1 MTELKRIL
9 EAMIFVSGKPLSIQE
24 MLEVFMSE
32 SKPPKKSSSL
42 QVVTPEATPEI
53 TEAFFQE
60 VSPQNSPEIFSESV
74 PSEVSAVP
82 QDFILTTIPT
92 KEELESALNDLID
105 EWNDRNSAMY
115 LMRVAQGYEFRTRSN
130 FAPWISKLN
139 GQKPQKLSTSA
150 LEVLAIIAYRQPLT
164 RAEIDEIR
172 GVDSGGVLKNLLERR
187 MIRLVGRKEEPGRPM
202 LYGTSKDFLEIFSL
216 RDLGELPPLRD
227 FEEMVRRQ
235 TEEARVAQSTSV
247 VLDDLLSS
255 TEEILALEEGER
267 ELLDELDDGMKN
279 LKSLEKSILN
289 PPSTHENIEMS
300 AETNKGE

>member
-1 MTELKRIL
+1 MIELKRIL
-9 EAMIFVSGKPLSIQE
+9 EAMIFVSGKPLSINE
-24 MLEVFMSE
+24 MLEVFMTE
-32 SKPPKKSSSL
+32 PKAQKK
-42 QVVTPEATPEI
+42 VTPLQIQLQDATQEIVEESSQETSQEASLE
-53 TEAFFQE
+53 
-60 VSPQNSPEIFSESV
+60 SSPEVNSETTLTE
-74 PSEVSAVP
+74 PPAVSL
-82 QDFILTTIPT
+82 DLSIPT
-92 KEELESALNDLID
+92 KEELEMALNDLID
-105 EWNDRNSAMY
+105 EWNDRNAAMY
-115 LMRVAQGYEFRTRSN
+115 LMRVAQGYEFRTRSS
-130 FAPWISKLN
+130 FAPWVNKLN

-216 RDLGELPPLRD
+216 KDLGELPPLRD

-267 ELLDELDDGMKN
+267 ELLDELDDGMKQ
-279 LKSLEKSILN
+279 LKSVEKSVLQSEQN
-289 PPSTHENIEMS
+289 TESQPSES
-300 AETNKGE
+300 AS